1 MTEAVNP
8 PWWSVPDVVES
19 RDDGEDVE
27 LRKTEGRK
35 QTDKGSVGAG
45 GRCSYFTLQN
55 AKRRRATATTRLR
68 FAPLSGI
75 GPNSLRFSDGKG
87 LHLKFFRRKL
97 AGLAQRTIDLL
108 AGRYHHCT
116 LL

>member
-1 MTEAVNP
+1 MVRM
-8 PWWSVPDVVES
+8 ES
-19 RDDGEDVE
+19 CERQRAGSRRTREVQVQVAGAAT
-27 LRKTEGRK
+27 LRW
-35 QTDKGSVGAG
+35 
-45 GRCSYFTLQN
+45 QN

-97 AGLAQRTIDLL
+97 AGLAQRTFDLL

>member
-1 MTEAVNP
+1 MVRMKSCERQRAG
-8 PWWSVPDVVES
+8 S
-19 RDDGEDVE
+19 RRTREVQVQVQVAGAAT
-27 LRKTEGRK
+27 LRW
-35 QTDKGSVGAG
+35 
-45 GRCSYFTLQN
+45 QN